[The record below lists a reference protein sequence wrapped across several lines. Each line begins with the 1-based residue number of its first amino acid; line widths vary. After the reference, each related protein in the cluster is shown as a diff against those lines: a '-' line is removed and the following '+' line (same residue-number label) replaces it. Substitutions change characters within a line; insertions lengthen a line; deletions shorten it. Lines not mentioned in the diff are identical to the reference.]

1 MTGLVA
7 AADRAGWD
15 AHRRGLAA
23 LRDTH
28 WFYRDLIAATYH
40 PQGGEDMTD
49 TATGP
54 LDGWFEADDDALTAE
69 TGDAAPEEIEGDFT
83 DNTDADDGE
92 VTA

>member
-28 WFYRDLIAATYH
+28 RFYRDLIAATYH
-40 PQGGEDMTD
+40 PQGGDMTD
-49 TATGP
+49 TTDG
-54 LDGWFEADDDALTAE
+54 LDGWFEADDDTLTAE
-69 TGDAAPEEIEGDFT
+69 TGEATPDELVGDLT
-83 DNTDADDGE
+83 DNTDADDSEG

>member
-49 TATGP
+49 TTDG

-69 TGDAAPEEIEGDFT
+69 TGDASPEEIEGDFT

>member
-40 PQGGEDMTD
+40 PQGGDMTD
-49 TATGP
+49 TTDG
-54 LDGWFEADDDALTAE
+54 LDGWFEADDDTLTAE
-69 TGDAAPEEIEGDFT
+69 TGEATPDALVGDLP
-83 DNTDADDGE
+83 DHTDADDSEG

>member
-7 AADRAGWD
+7 AADAAGWD

-28 WFYRDLIAATYH
+28 WSYRDLIAATYH
-40 PQGGEDMTD
+40 PHGGDMTD
-49 TATGP
+49 TTDG
-54 LDGWFEADDDALTAE
+54 LDGWFEADADALTAE
-69 TGDAAPEEIEGDFT
+69 TGDAAPDEIEGDFT

>member
-7 AADRAGWD
+7 AADAAGWD

-28 WFYRDLIAATYH
+28 WFYRDQIAALHT
-40 PQGGEDMTD
+40 PGGDMTD
-49 TATGP
+49 TTDG

-69 TGDAAPEEIEGDFT
+69 TGDAAPDEIEGDFT
-83 DNTDADDGE
+83 DNTDADDSEE

>member
-1 MTGLVA
+1 MTHHLAEVA
-7 AADRAGWD
+7 DAAGWD
-15 AHRRGLAA
+15 AHKRGRPD

-28 WFYRDLIAATYH
+28 WYYRDLIRSM
-40 PQGGEDMTD
+40 PEGGPMTD
-49 TATGP
+49 PTTDA
-54 LDGWFEADDDALTAE
+54 LDGWFEADDDTLLAE